1 VSGRYAQTT
10 TVDPTASRAEI
21 ERLLRRYG
29 ATAFASSWDDD
40 TNVAVIGFK
49 MRGRGV
55 RFTLPL
61 PKRTEFARTPV
72 QGRVRTIAATNE
84 AWEQAIRQR
93 WRALVLLVKA
103 KLEGIESGIVSF
115 DEEFL
120 GNVVNPETGQT
131 YGEALLPQ
139 LRAGYQR
146 AALPPARQE
155 RA

>member
-1 VSGRYAQTT
+1 RAGRDPVLCARGGLRDHADDRGGRARGGALQPPGPGGALGAAASAEASGRARGRRRGAGRPSGWGPVVSGRYAQTT

-61 PKRTEFARTPV
+61 PKRTEFAR
-72 QGRVRTIAATNE
+72 
-84 AWEQAIRQR
+84 
-93 WRALVLLVKA
+93 
-103 KLEGIESGIVSF
+103 
-115 DEEFL
+115 
-120 GNVVNPETGQT
+120 
-131 YGEALLPQ
+131 
-139 LRAGYQR
+139 
-146 AALPPARQE
+146 
-155 RA
+155 